1 MTLKTYSTMKHVT
14 NYGIE
19 DHIHRFSAWCASTAA
34 RASKTNR
41 FKVKRGTE
49 ILEDCEVFTFLGDP
63 SKLPTTA
70 DFDESHRKWRKQV
83 IKASGSLKFKD
94 GVAAKLINCY
104 LKSSMINRYTINDP
118 RVKSIHPPIDR
129 IILGNLKTQGHVKFP
144 KGIHKSNGIPAWSKL
159 ESDQYE
165 EIIQCLKDFI
175 GYKVDGS
182 GSGLWE
188 VEKYWWIS

>member
-1 MTLKTYSTMKHVT
+1 MKQILNYNIEKHV
-14 NYGIE
+14 
-19 DHIHRFSAWCASTAA
+19 HRFSSWCASTAA
-34 RASKTNR
+34 RASKSNR

-63 SKLPTTA
+63 SKLPTPA
-70 DFDESHRKWRKQV
+70 DFDETHRKWRKQV

-118 RVKSIHPPIDR
+118 KVKAIHPPIDR
-129 IILGNLKTQGHVKFP
+129 ILLGNVKIHGPLKFP
-144 KGIHKSNGIPAWSKL
+144 KGIPKSNGIPAWSKL

-165 EIIQCLKDFI
+165 EIIQCLKDFL
-175 GYKVDGS
+175 GYKIDGS
-182 GSGLWE
+182 GPGLWE
-188 VEKYWWIS
+188 LEKYWWIS